1 MVLLSPAVAS
11 ANIIPGSETMVLR
24 QAEAREAN
32 AGTLDG
38 HGRLHSSARRR
49 DEAAGLAAGN
59 VSMTGV
65 CLVAAPAERC
75 CDQQKVET

>member
-1 MVLLSPAVAS
+1 MQVHWMAMVGFTLPL
-11 ANIIPGSETMVLR
+11 
-24 QAEAREAN
+24 
-32 AGTLDG
+32 AG
-38 HGRLHSSARRR
+38 R

-59 VSMTGV
+59 VSMGSV